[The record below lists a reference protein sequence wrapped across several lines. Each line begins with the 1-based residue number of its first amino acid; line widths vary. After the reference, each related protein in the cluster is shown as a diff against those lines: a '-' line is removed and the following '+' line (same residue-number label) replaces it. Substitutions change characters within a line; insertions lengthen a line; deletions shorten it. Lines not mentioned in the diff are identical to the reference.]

1 MTQMNLSLKQT
12 HNQEQRDRRVA
23 KGELERAEEEA
34 GVSRRKLL
42 HVGWINNKVQLHSTE
57 NYIQYCS
64 IKHNGKAFFF
74 KKRMCV
80 YISLNHF
87 VV

>member
-34 GVSRRKLL
+34 GVSRRKRLC
-42 HVGWINNKVQLHSTE
+42 VGGWTTRSNCTAQKTIFN
-57 NYIQYCS
+57 I
-64 IKHNGKAFFF
+64 
-74 KKRMCV
+74 
-80 YISLNHF
+80 